1 MSASDAALLRFSE
14 HFEAEAAIV
23 LRHACRL
30 SLEGIIS
37 KQANGKY
44 RNGRTKEWVKSKCSE
59 RQEFV
64 VAGYVP
70 STVSSKAIGSLV
82 LGYHDA
88 KGNLIHVGRVGTGYT
103 VRVAEDLY
111 RRLEKIR
118 TSSSPFAKKLSAEQ
132 ARQVRY
138 VKPEL
143 VAEVEFRGWTADG
156 NLSHAAFRGLREDKP
171 ARSEE
176 KKSAHQELTRT
187 PYPVLCCK
195 KNT

>member
-1 MSASDAALLRFSE
+1 MRSMVLDCCFFFQCDDDHIGLHVPTHSCPARCSSDL
-14 HFEAEAAIV
+14 
-23 LRHACRL
+23 
-30 SLEGIIS
+30 
-37 KQANGKY
+37 
-44 RNGRTKEWVKSKCSE
+44 
-59 RQEFV
+59 
-64 VAGYVP
+64 YVP
-70 STVSSKAIGSLV
+70 STVASKAIGSLL

-156 NLSHAAFRGLREDKP
+156 KIGR
-171 ARSEE
+171 
-176 KKSAHQELTRT
+176 AH
-187 PYPVLCCK
+187 V
-195 KNT
+195 